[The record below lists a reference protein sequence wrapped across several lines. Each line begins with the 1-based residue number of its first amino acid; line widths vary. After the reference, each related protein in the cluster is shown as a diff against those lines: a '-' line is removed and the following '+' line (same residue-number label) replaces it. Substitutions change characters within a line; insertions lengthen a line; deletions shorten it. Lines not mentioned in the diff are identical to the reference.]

1 MNIEKIIDMILVILI
16 IIVFIDMNI
25 INMIRFFV
33 SKKYFD
39 TFFIT
44 QKQLRKLKL
53 IKIQK
58 NSENL

>member
-1 MNIEKIIDMILVILI
+1 MNSLTNIEEMID
-16 IIVFIDMNI
+16 I
-25 INMIRFFV
+25 INMIKFFV

-53 IKIQK
+53 EKINGSRK
-58 NSENL
+58 DL

>member
-1 MNIEKIIDMILVILI
+1 MILVILI